1 MRVKL
6 LVLALVVVSLHCI
19 AAWSCRSAAKKV
31 GFRMSTSETSTSN
44 NAASSK
50 PVRVYTPRGS
60 TGITST
66 PSTTGGQPVRV
77 YQPRSGTPIQTK
89 VGSSGPSRSY
99 NPTRNNDGPRDTRDK
114 GDGTTVL
121 LKYPQLLIRYRVPR
135 EKSDFRKQLDEL
147 QTTFKEQS
155 DSARGNWN
163 DDRNSKYG
171 GGNSFYEAFEP
182 PPISDGRKKGLKKN
196 DDSLRRSGDGE
207 REGKKSRRSVN
218 NDEEFDEEELYED
231 EDSSSAYVV
240 ESDYYGDEGTNLNLA
255 DVPIDSL
262 RSMELEGFSLEDIQM
277 AVYGEFGIKTSIGA
291 IKKRLNDAVNEKKS
305 RKRTGKT
312 RRDRQKA
319 KQSKIMAAKDKGLVL
334 PEGNTIQITEL
345 SSLMDV
351 GGGEIVKYLMMN
363 KGMMIAITQS
373 IDIKLAREIVTTF
386 GIKLA
391 SDNSGDDD
399 SEDDDDDDEDD
410 DALEEITVDGT
421 MVERLSRPPVVTIM
435 GHVDHG
441 KTSLLDSIRKTQV
454 AASEAGGITQAI
466 SAFKVKARDDE
477 YVTFIDTPGHA
488 AFSEMRKRGANVTD
502 IVILVV
508 AADDGIM
515 EQTKECI
522 AAAKAAHCPI
532 IIAVNKIDKE
542 GANPQQIM
550 TDLMSYDLLV
560 EEFGGE
566 VQCALVSAKQGSGIG
581 ELLDKVLL
589 QTEIMTLKAPVDCR
603 AEGTVLEARI
613 DKGLGVVVSALVQ
626 KGKLKI
632 GDYVLA
638 GPSWGRVRRLLND
651 QGVDVKEASPSTP
664 VQIVGLTT
672 VPGAGDLFSVTK
684 NETDAREVAE
694 SRQRLARQASG
705 SQASALIKAQA
716 TSFAAG
722 SLENKEV
729 MKVPII
735 IKGDVAGSV
744 EALCSSINAL
754 MMEDSEAICKPDIVF
769 SGVGPVTSSDVAIA
783 AVSKGKVLAFNV
795 QANYN
800 AMEEARASNV
810 EIGYYNVVYD
820 LLDELEAKIKT
831 TLAPPPPGTLVGRAE
846 VKKVFKIGTVGK
858 VAGCT
863 VIEGMIKM
871 ESNVRI
877 MRGKRNPV
885 YSGKFTSVKV
895 VKDAVQEVPEGSDC
909 GLSFEDY
916 QDFEEGDIIECFIGG
931 DGENQS

>member
-1 MRVKL
+1 
-6 LVLALVVVSLHCI
+6 
-19 AAWSCRSAAKKV
+19 
-31 GFRMSTSETSTSN
+31 MSSSETSTSN
-44 NAASSK
+44 NAATGSK
-50 PVRVYTPRGS
+50 PVRVYTPRGT

-66 PSTTGGQPVRV
+66 PSTTGGTPVRV
-77 YQPRSGTPIQTK
+77 YQPRAGNPVQTK
-89 VGSSGPSRSY
+89 PGSSGPTRSY
-99 NPTRNNDGPRDTRDK
+99 NPTRNNEGPRDTRDR
-114 GDGTTVL
+114 GDGATVL
-121 LKYPQLLIRYRVPR
+121 LKYPQLLVRYRVPR
-135 EKSDFRKQLDEL
+135 EKSDFKKQLDEL
-147 QTTFKEQS
+147 QSTFKEQS
-155 DSARGNWN
+155 DNARGNWN

-171 GGNSFYEAFEP
+171 GGGSSFYEAFEP
-182 PPISDGRKKGLKKN
+182 PPVTDSRKKGLKKTE
-196 DDSLRRSGDGE
+196 DGLRRNGGESE
-207 REGKKSRRSVN
+207 RENKKSRRNVN
-218 NDEEFDEEELYED
+218 NDEEFDEEDLYED
-231 EDSSSAYVV
+231 DNSSSNYVV
-240 ESDYYGDEGTNLNLA
+240 ESDYFGDEGTNLNLA

-262 RSMELEGFSLEDIQM
+262 RSMEAEGFSLEDMQM

-319 KQSKIMAAKDKGLVL
+319 KQSKIMAARDKGLVL

-345 SSLMDV
+345 ASLMEV

-363 KGMMIAITQS
+363 KGMMIAITQP
-373 IDIKLAREIVTTF
+373 IDIKLAKEIVTTF

-391 SDNSGDDD
+391 SDNS
-399 SEDDDDDDEDD
+399 DDDDEEDEEDEDD
-410 DALEEITVDGT
+410 DALEEVTADGT
-421 MVERLSRPPVVTIM
+421 MVERISRPPVVTIM

-466 SAFKVKARDDE
+466 SAFKVKARDEE

-566 VQCALVSAKQGSGIG
+566 VQCALVSAKQGTGIV

-589 QTEIMTLKAPVDCR
+589 QTEIMTLKAPIDCR

-626 KGKLKI
+626 KGTLRI

-651 QGVDVKEASPSTP
+651 QGADMKEASPSTP

-684 NETDAREVAE
+684 NENDAREVAE

-722 SLENKEV
+722 SLENKEI

-754 MMEDSEAICKPDIVF
+754 VMEDSEAVCKPDIVF

-795 QANYN
+795 QANFN

-846 VKKVFKIGTVGK
+846 VKKVFKIGKVGK